1 MRRLADTPDARLGET
16 PESEQL
22 KRIADAL
29 EDIRDLLLIQDYRP
43 VDTLRDKIAEMGKQD
58 G

>member
-1 MRRLADTPDARLGET
+1 MRRLADTPNARLGET
-16 PESEQL
+16 TESEQL

-29 EDIRDLLLIQDYRP
+29 EDIRDLLLIQDYRSL
-43 VDTLRDKIAEMGKQD
+43 DTFRDKIAEMDKQD